1 MKETNKSVNNKNNEN
16 KKEVEKDKKKGRNR
30 KIKNDL
36 IYYVDTF
43 FVFLLFYF
51 RINRKYKNY

>member
-51 RINRKYKNY
+51 RINRKYENY